1 MSEPA
6 ILTETRAGALW
17 ITLNRPAAMNA
28 ITPEIVTGIDRALDA
43 ALDDPA
49 ARAVV
54 LTGTGRAFCAGADL
68 KYVRATTAGDE
79 RATAAFLQT
88 VLAIMGRLETFPKPV
103 IASINGLALAGGL
116 ELVLCCDLVIA
127 ARSAK
132 IGDAHANFGLL
143 PGGGSSVRLPR
154 KIGPT
159 RAKYLLYTGEFV
171 PAEQLVEAG
180 LVNEVV
186 DDADLL
192 PAAQRL
198 VAKLVP
204 KSSLVLRRMKAL
216 VDDGLEQP
224 SETALRLE
232 LLASEVHSHSH
243 DMREGLAAFEEKR
256 KPQFKGC

>member
-1 MSEPA
+1 
-6 ILTETRAGALW
+6 
-17 ITLNRPAAMNA
+17 
-28 ITPEIVTGIDRALDA
+28 
-43 ALDDPA
+43 
-49 ARAVV
+49 
-54 LTGTGRAFCAGADL
+54 
-68 KYVRATTAGDE
+68 
-79 RATAAFLQT
+79 
-88 VLAIMGRLETFPKPV
+88 
-103 IASINGLALAGGL
+103 
-116 ELVLCCDLVIA
+116 
-127 ARSAK
+127 
-132 IGDAHANFGLL
+132 
-143 PGGGSSVRLPR
+143 LPR

-186 DDADLL
+186 DDADLM
-192 PAAQRL
+192 AAARRL

-216 VDDGLEQP
+216 VDDGLQQS